1 MKKIGALIVVLG
13 IVVIGYTQTNTE
25 ELAIKAL
32 LEKESATWRAK
43 DVVGHAAC
51 WQIRPYSRI
60 LVSTGNGVVIDV
72 PPMAMI
78 HPKPKN
84 MGNGGTSVNSNY
96 TFSIQE
102 NNAWVSHEE
111 LSTSAAGKQT
121 KTYEI
126 RLLEKIDGQWK
137 LVGQSIM
144 VQQPIVQ

>member
-1 MKKIGALIVVLG
+1 MKKIGSFVVFLG
-13 IVVIGYTQTNTE
+13 IVVIGYTQTNPQ
-25 ELAIKAL
+25 ELSIKAL

-43 DVVGHAAC
+43 DVAGHAAC

-72 PPMAMI
+72 PPIVMI
-78 HPKPKN
+78 HPKPEN
-84 MGNGGTSVNSNY
+84 MGDGGTSVNSNY

-102 NNAWVSHEE
+102 NSAWVSHEE

-126 RLLEKIDGQWK
+126 RLLEKINGQWK